1 MLHNHTLVETAHGK
15 NKKNLCE
22 EKFKLSGTTWDENLE
37 LRDGSYSV
45 LDVQDF
51 LEYIIKKRRTF
62 TDESQIQ
69 IYMNEIQNRITLKTK
84 IGYYLETLT
93 SETMQFSWITEKKIK
108 IKVVKM

>member
-15 NKKNLCE
+15 NKKILCE
-22 EKFKLSGTTWDENLE
+22 KKFKLSGTTWDENLE

-45 LDVQDF
+45 LDIQDF

-69 IYMNEIQNRITLKTK
+69 IYMNEIQDRITLKMK
-84 IGYYLETLT
+84 IDIILKL
-93 SETMQFSWITEKKIK
+93 
-108 IKVVKM
+108 

>member
-1 MLHNHTLVETAHGK
+1 MHNHTLVETAHGK

-22 EKFKLSGTTWDENLE
+22 KKFKLSGTTWDENLE

-45 LDVQDF
+45 LDIQDF

-69 IYMNEIQNRITLKTK
+69 IYMNEIQDRITLKMK
-84 IGYYLETLT
+84 IDIILKL
-93 SETMQFSWITEKKIK
+93 
-108 IKVVKM
+108 

>member
-22 EKFKLSGTTWDENLE
+22 KKFKLSGTTWDENLE

-69 IYMNEIQNRITLKTK
+69 IYMNEIQDRITLKMK
-84 IGYYLETLT
+84 IDIILKL
-93 SETMQFSWITEKKIK
+93 
-108 IKVVKM
+108 